1 MKRLLCAAMLSLLCV
16 GTASAIDGYVTGDV
30 ELRAGPDPAYPAV
43 AMLSDGTSVSIL
55 GCVGNW
61 SWCDVATPNDR
72 GWVPADFLQ
81 QEYQGQRVYVPEYGA
96 VIGIPVVTFVFVSYW
111 DAHYRSRPFYAQRER
126 FVSVRPQLPPPRHQP
141 RTTTTTTTTST
152 TTTAPAG
159 QAPAAVSPTRPT
171 ATSPAPA
178 TSPTTSTPSTTS
190 PPASQVQPKPAS
202 VPRTPPAATSTTTNP
217 SAPTSEPGHS
227 ASSQQVHTPAPAQ
240 NPPTGAPPRAPE
252 SQKGPAPQHEARPA
266 ESKTQK
272 SPPPKEQGKD
282 KEKKDNKEQ

>member
-141 RTTTTTTTTST
+141 RTTTTTTTT
-152 TTTAPAG
+152 TAPAG

-217 SAPTSEPGHS
+217 SAPTAEPGHS

-282 KEKKDNKEQ
+282 KEKKDNKEQQL